1 MTQGTNPF
9 EDSFRNDHNN
19 IGPIRTVT
27 GPNPFDDDTQNNIS
41 EAGGGGASNRSGMNP
56 FGPSNSNS
64 RFDSGG
70 ECVYNDNDDGEV
82 ETFEM
87 SDEGNIIGLG
97 APVEA
102 SWQYLGDLPYRRV
115 PVYSNV
121 RWGGDNV
128 EVGSNIGRDGQ
139 SGLKCETLNY
149 GLSAFPMASLQRHPD
164 LLDAREL
171 RELLNTSTVT
181 KVVGCQYGGPI
192 AAVTLPIV
200 GEISWFSHT
209 EIRILSNSGRPLVT
223 IEFPLSGMERKYS
236 PSDIMEIGFTDRTV
250 LVIVL
255 KDSLCL
261 TYDLT
266 GKFLLSPF
274 FILPRGEGQGTDL
287 FQACIFEGGA
297 AVLSTSKHSAIVEF
311 LDDHDDP
318 IYFNTAHLA
327 ARKIL
332 PPSYISADY
341 GGIGSNDSMPPFCGL
356 VTFLPTATFASANF
370 LSYAAI
376 AVLSRTKTASRHPE
390 VFLSTNDN
398 SVVVVNAATTEIKDL
413 DCRARISSPIVE
425 MTFAPNGRFLACF
438 AESSMLTVISSTF
451 ETKVLDFDTS
461 EGSSQP
467 PLEIRWCGEDS
478 VVLQWKKL
486 GILMVGPYGDWLRF
500 PYENQGNLYL
510 IPEIDCCR
518 VISDTSVEMLQR
530 VPPATALLL
539 RIGSIEPAAMLLD
552 ASDAFDS
559 GSISSDEA
567 AHAITKTGMLSE
579 AIEGCADA
587 AAKEFDIPTQK
598 RLLRAASYGM
608 HFMFKNSKGSRNVM
622 GGSIYKDSEDESV
635 LTMPSLVTLKFVET
649 AKKLRILNA
658 LRNPRIGVVLTSAQY
673 DAITPVGVIARLIA
687 VKLPAL
693 ATSISKYLHLPKS
706 VQLYARASKAT
717 AFIISAKNRS
727 DADIAEGAIR
737 IITEEKGMVKEASKY
752 TSSIINR
759 GGYATVAMASAK
771 AGRPGVAS
779 LLLLL
784 ETSVADK
791 VPALLSIGSY
801 VDAVAVAT
809 SARDGDFIF
818 NTTMEYRRHCMMQT
832 QDSVKG
838 NQAFI
843 TTVVTKFSQESYN
856 ALRRYTGT
864 MSDVK
869 NEINLQIRRQK
880 FVDAGITIARR
891 ALDGK
896 TGSRGKQAILS
907 EASKVFGMGKDS
919 AFHKS
924 CTDEYIE
931 LLKDQEII
939 RTKYSASEAAPESS
953 SVVETIYS
961 ILCYAGGNERDK
973 HRLLN
978 DADKVGKKFRVPEK
992 MLWHTKVKAFSG
1004 TNQWETLQL
1013 LANNRK
1019 SPIGYKPFAKAAIKG
1034 HQPIGDI
1041 LRYIERVTLPEERFS
1056 LYGEGGMWKRA
1067 LDEAVKMKDVRR
1079 IIDVKGRCN
1088 DPEIQLGADQIL
1100 GRLA

>member
-1 MTQGTNPF
+1 MATQGTNPF
-9 EDSFRNDHNN
+9 EDSFENNNSN
-19 IGPIRTVT
+19 IGSIRTAT
-27 GPNPFDDDTQNNIS
+27 GTNPFEDNDTQNNI
-41 EAGGGGASNRSGMNP
+41 GGGGIGEPSNRGGMNP
-56 FGPSNSNS
+56 FG
-64 RFDSGG
+64 DD
-70 ECVYNDNDDGEV
+70 NDEDDGEDD
-82 ETFEM
+82 TFEM
-87 SDEGNIIGLG
+87 SDEAGNIIG

-121 RWGGDNV
+121 RWGGDNA
-128 EVGSNIGRDGQ
+128 GTGREGQ
-139 SGLKCETLNY
+139 SGLTSDTLNY
-149 GLSAFPMASLQRHPD
+149 GLSAFPKASLQRHPD

-200 GEISWFSHT
+200 GETSWFSHT
-209 EIRILSNSGRPLVT
+209 EIRILSNSGRPLAT
-223 IEFPLSGMERKYS
+223 IEFPLSRIERKYS
-236 PSDIMEIGFTDRTV
+236 PADIMEIGFTDRTA

-266 GKFLLSPF
+266 GEVLLPPF
-274 FILPRGEGQGTDL
+274 FILPRGDGQGTDL

-297 AVLSTSKHSAIVEF
+297 AVLSTAKHSAIVEF

-318 IYFNTAHLA
+318 MYFNTAHLG
-327 ARKIL
+327 ARKVL
-332 PPSYISADY
+332 PPSYISTDF
-341 GGIGSNDSMPPFCGL
+341 GGIGLNDSMPPFCGL

-370 LSYAAI
+370 LSYSAI

-425 MTFAPNGRFLACF
+425 MTFAPNGRFLACYS
-438 AESSMLTVISSTF
+438 ENSMLTVISSTF

-461 EGSSQP
+461 EGSTQP

-478 VVLQWKKL
+478 VVLHWKNL
-486 GILMVGPYGDWLRF
+486 GVLMVGPYGDWLRF
-500 PYENQGNLYL
+500 PYENHGNLYL

-552 ASDAFDS
+552 ASDAFDN
-559 GSISSDEA
+559 GSTSSDEA
-567 AHAITKTGMLSE
+567 ARAITKTGMILE

-587 AAKEFDIPTQK
+587 AAKEFDIATQK
-598 RLLRAASYGM
+598 RLLSAASYGM
-608 HFMFKNSKGSRNVM
+608 HFTFKNSKGSRNIM
-622 GGSIYKDSEDESV
+622 GGNVHEDPEDESISI
-635 LTMPSLVTLKFVET
+635 MPSRTTLKFVET
-649 AKKLRILNA
+649 GKKLRILNA
-658 LRNPRIGVVLTSAQY
+658 LRNPSVGVVLTSAQY

-687 VKLPAL
+687 VKKPAL

-717 AFIISAKNRS
+717 AFIASAKNRS

-737 IITEEKGMVKEASKY
+737 IITEEKSGTKDASKY

-759 GGYATVAMASAK
+759 GGYATVAMASTK

-809 SARDGDFIF
+809 SARDSDFIF
-818 NTTMEYRRHCMMQT
+818 YTTMEYQKHCMAQY
-832 QDSVKG
+832 QDPVKG
-838 NQAFI
+838 NQAFM

-856 ALRRYTGT
+856 ALRRYTST

-869 NEINLQIRRQK
+869 NEISLQIRRQK
-880 FVDAGITIARR
+880 FVDAGITLAIR

-896 TGSRGKQAILS
+896 TESRGKQAILS
-907 EASKVFGMGKDS
+907 EASKIFGMGKDS

-931 LLKDQEII
+931 LIKDQEIL
-939 RTKYSASEAAPESS
+939 RTKYSAGEVAPESS
-953 SVVETIYS
+953 SVVATIYS
-961 ILCYAGGNERDK
+961 ILRYAGKNERDK
-973 HRLLN
+973 NRLLN
-978 DADKVGKKFRVPEK
+978 DAEKVAKKFRIPEK
-992 MLWHTKVKAFSG
+992 MMWHTKVKAFSQ
-1004 TNQWETLQL
+1004 TDQWDNLRL
-1013 LANNRK
+1013 LANSRTK
-1019 SPIGYKPFAKAAIKG
+1019 SPIGYKPFARAAIKG
-1034 HQPIGDI
+1034 RRPIVEI
-1041 LRYIERVTLPEERFS
+1041 LRYIDRITVPEERFS
-1056 LYGEGGMWKRA
+1056 LYGEGSLWKRA
-1067 LDEAVKMKDVRR
+1067 LEEAVKMKDARR
-1079 IIDVKGRCN
+1079 IIDVKARCN
-1088 DPEIQLGADQIL
+1088 DPEIQLAADQML